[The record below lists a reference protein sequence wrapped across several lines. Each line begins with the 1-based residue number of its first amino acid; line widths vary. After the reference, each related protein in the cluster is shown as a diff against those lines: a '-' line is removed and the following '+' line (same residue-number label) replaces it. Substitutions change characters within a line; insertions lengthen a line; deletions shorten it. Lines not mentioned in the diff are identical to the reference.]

1 MNKLNKAVCFAVASV
16 GMVAAPAFAA
26 VVNGDFEDKTFS
38 NPNPGLVNG
47 IAIGD
52 LETSGPG
59 WDVYTD
65 ILGWE
70 TSAGSGIE
78 LQTNGTIGS
87 FNANS
92 GTRYVELDSHP
103 APNSNSTMFQT
114 LVLDPGTYQLDF
126 FYSPRNG
133 DAGSNG
139 IDYSVTGLISGF
151 LLAGG
156 VTGPSGTTTVG
167 LWTLVS
173 SFFTVQAGDSPVTL
187 SFSAVGAENTL
198 GGFIDDVSVSAVPVP
213 AALPL
218 LITALAGLGFLSRR
232 RQRSAA

>member
-1 MNKLNKAVCFAVASV
+1 MKKLNLAAVM
-16 GMVAAPAFAA
+16 MVATAGFVGAPAYAA
-26 VVNGDFEDKTFS
+26 VVNGGFEDTTFS

-47 IAIGD
+47 IAIAD
-52 LETSGPG
+52 LDTTNPG

-65 ILGWE
+65 ILGWQ
-70 TSAGSGIE
+70 TSSGSGIE
-78 LQTNGTIGS
+78 VQTNGTIGS

-103 APNSNSTMFQT
+103 APNSNSTMFQD
-114 LVLDPGTYQLDF
+114 LVLDPGAYQLDF

-133 DAGSNG
+133 DVLSNG
-139 IDYSVTGLISGF
+139 IDYSVTGLISGS

-156 VTGPSGTTTVG
+156 VTGPSATSTVG
-167 LWTLVS
+167 LWTMVTA
-173 SFFTVQAGDSPVTL
+173 FFTVQPGDSPVTL

-218 LITALAGLGFLSRR
+218 FVTALAGLGFISRR
-232 RQRSAA
+232 RKRSA